1 MIQEKWKPDLNRLI
15 CVKNISAGELIYI
28 SKRQLGYQVEWTNP
42 NDTNY
47 MELSELKNLLSSD
60 RFFFKNLWI
69 RIIED
74 DEIEIYKYL
83 NVYKNYKDFLNLKLD
98 DVDDIFKLSISKF
111 EKAFKLLPEA
121 FQKTIAKN
129 AVNKIIDGTLDSMKI
144 VKVIESITEL
154 DLNLMAETKK
164 RADKKINKEW

>member
-164 RADKKINKEW
+164 RADKKINKE

>member
-74 DEIEIYKYL
+74 DEIETYKYL

-164 RADKKINKEW
+164 RADKKINKE